1 MDYGVQ
7 IRFINDLCDTGGV
20 QPGSQPRT
28 KPQNTSKYGVAVRVQ
43 GIAGQPYV
51 VLKDGEK
58 GDSYGVQL
66 RTDYPS
72 GYSSLP
78 RRTENEDP
86 RTQGVDV
93 RGGGQGGALRRA
105 QSHGSLLER
114 DGEGGVHGE
123 DFQLSRPPGDGKSGS
138 YGNLDGGLGVRG
150 ERGDMGRNMW
160 DGAYKAGLNGSLGSV
175 RGRQSYPDPPEQTYE
190 LHSNQRQTAVNG
202 LVNRFDGGNAGQ
214 QRGSPPAQQNPR
226 GTSPLFTP
234 NPYTSASSSAHS
246 SLGRNQDA
254 VTKFPGNSAKQWT
267 SPGRY
272 AAVERPQ
279 ASLTE
284 TPVRVKNFL
293 LWHFSCFIVSLK
305 HHRSMKHCKSSFL
318 IYVLR

>member
-1 MDYGVQ
+1 MHYSAVEIYHNLIYVTSMSTSGSGRKTPVDYGVQ

-20 QPGSQPRT
+20 QPGSYPKT
-28 KPQNTSKYGVAVRVQ
+28 KTQTTSKYGVAVRVQ

-78 RRTENEDP
+78 RRRENEEP
-86 RTQGVDV
+86 RSQGVDV
-93 RGGGQGGALRRA
+93 EGGGQGGALRRA

-114 DGEGGVHGE
+114 DGEGGLRGE

-150 ERGDMGRNMW
+150 ERVDMGRNMW

-175 RGRQSYPDPPEQTYE
+175 RNRPPYADPPQQTNE
-190 LHSNQRQTAVNG
+190 FSSNHRQTAFNG

-214 QRGSPPAQQNPR
+214 QRGHSPAQQGPR
-226 GTSPLFTP
+226 NTSPLVTP
-234 NPYTSASSSAHS
+234 NPYISPSSSTHS
-246 SLGRNQDA
+246 SLGRNKEAAAIFSGQ
-254 VTKFPGNSAKQWT
+254 SSSQWT
-267 SPGRY
+267 PPGRQSV
-272 AAVERPQ
+272 VERAQ

-284 TPVRVKNFL
+284 TQVRVK
-293 LWHFSCFIVSLK
+293 
-305 HHRSMKHCKSSFL
+305 
-318 IYVLR
+318 Y